1 MNSQVDQEGN
11 TMALLDT
18 IIDHRRDKSAILIA
32 YSNSKT
38 RFTTKGWYLKVQLK
52 DGTGQWIILKDLKES
67 NPITT
72 AEYALSNKLM
82 DEPAFK

>member
-1 MNSQVDQEGN
+1 MANSIAENMNSQVDQEGN

-52 DGTGQWIILKDLKES
+52 DGRMVQGSGL
-67 NPITT
+67 
-72 AEYALSNKLM
+72 
-82 DEPAFK
+82 F

>member
-1 MNSQVDQEGN
+1 LANSIAENMNSQVDQEGN

-52 DGTGQWIILKDLKES
+52 DGRMVQGSGL
-67 NPITT
+67 
-72 AEYALSNKLM
+72 
-82 DEPAFK
+82 F